1 MKIEFDVPNFEREL
15 SISIIIRKDGEVV
28 CNTATPPASSG
39 FEEVKEKPSRGKKTG
54 GNLMDSDF

>member
-1 MKIEFDVPNFEREL
+1 MKIEFDVPSFEREL

-28 CNTATPPASSG
+28 CNTATAPNTSSA
-39 FEEVKEKPSRGKKTG
+39 EETKEKPVRTRKTG

>member
-1 MKIEFDVPNFEREL
+1 MKIEFDVPNFEKEL

-28 CNTATPPASSG
+28 CNTATPPDTSG
-39 FEEVKEKPSRGKKTG
+39 AEVIKEKPVKTKKTG